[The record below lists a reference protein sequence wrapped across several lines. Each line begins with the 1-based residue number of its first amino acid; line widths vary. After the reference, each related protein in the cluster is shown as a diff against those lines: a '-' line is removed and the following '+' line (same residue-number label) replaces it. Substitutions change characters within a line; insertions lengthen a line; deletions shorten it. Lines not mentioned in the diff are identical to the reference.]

1 MGVEVHV
8 NRFDEL
14 AAPAADDALAERA
27 VRAVL
32 EEEGRPAEGELS
44 VTCLEAGEIADMN
57 LRYLGR
63 EGPTDV
69 IAFELGEGEWL
80 LGDVYVCP
88 PVARRS
94 ARDRNVPVREELLR
108 LVVHGVLHV
117 LGHEHPEG
125 GEEER
130 AGSEMFRRQEELL
143 RRVLAEE
150 E

>member
-1 MGVEVHV
+1 MGVEVYV

-14 AAPAADDALAERA
+14 AAPAAGDGLAERA
-27 VRAVL
+27 VRMVL
-32 EEEGRPAEGELS
+32 EEEGSSADGELS
-44 VTCLEAGEIADMN
+44 VTCLEAGEIAEMN

-69 IAFELGEGEWL
+69 IAFDLGEGERL

-94 ARDRNVPVREELLR
+94 ARDRDVPVREELLR

-143 RRVLAEE
+143 RRLLAGEE
-150 E
+150 